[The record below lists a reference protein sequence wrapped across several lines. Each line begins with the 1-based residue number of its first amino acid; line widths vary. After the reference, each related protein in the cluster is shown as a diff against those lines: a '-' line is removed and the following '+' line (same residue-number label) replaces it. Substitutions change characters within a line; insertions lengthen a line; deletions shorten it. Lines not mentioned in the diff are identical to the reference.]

1 MLGRVQSRVDS
12 SNVSDNMITEPT
24 FYLEKMKT
32 EIEEKQKTLRETS
45 ETIKKSVEELE
56 TNINLIKQ
64 RLSALENVKTE
75 LEKELLKKSDT
86 TEYDDLKSEKQK
98 VDTEINQKLTEIE
111 ELERK
116 IESKEAEWRNNKMVL
131 ITKLREFNEGQ
142 LMPYLENIENT
153 MKLTNAK
160 IEASN
165 QKLTKYMTGEMD
177 FGMNDPFVSIGN
189 KFQEKLVNRN
199 ELFNNHFGN
208 DEEEE
213 HEYKEHEDEEHED
226 EEETVLGNTRFGK
239 CGEEHK
245 DEDEDE
251 EESDEELM
259 EFGEDSDSDSD
270 SESESYSDN

>member
-116 IESKEAEWRNNKMVL
+116 IESKEAEWRNNKMML

-177 FGMNDPFVSIGN
+177 FGMYDPFVSIGN

-213 HEYKEHEDEEHED
+213 HEDEEHED
-226 EEETVLGNTRFGK
+226 EEETVFGNTRFGK
-239 CGEEHK
+239 CGEEH
-245 DEDEDE
+245 E

-259 EFGEDSDSDSD
+259 EFDEDSDSDSD